1 MNFNLLSI
9 VFSVCLLVSPAVSA
23 QELLPWKEDIK
34 VDADFDDWKE
44 DSLSFF
50 YEEQGLK
57 YTISNDDNYLYIFI
71 KVPHQGQQLKAIYNG
86 FNITVGESLKEGL
99 GSSVIFPLPDKA
111 ALQAVNEET
120 NFEKATD
127 RRQFGLE
134 TVRAIYVRGF
144 DGIVDG
150 MISIRN
156 TYGVKPAIR
165 IDSSDVL
172 NYELAIPL
180 NKLKIDIDSPFAIN
194 LRINEIITTRYTDPG
209 FRRYRYGYPYYGQS
223 PYGLTRPRSGIS
235 RKEVSGVW
243 HTIKLA
249 SHPKAL

>member
-9 VFSVCLLVSPAVSA
+9 VFSVCLLISPTVFA
-23 QELLPWKEDIK
+23 QELLPWKKDIK
-34 VDADFDDWKE
+34 IDADFVDWKE
-44 DSLSFF
+44 DSLRYF
-50 YEEQGLK
+50 YDEQGLK
-57 YTISNDDNYLYIFI
+57 YAISNDDSYLYIFI
-71 KVPHQGQQLKAIYNG
+71 KVAHQGQQLKAIYNG
-86 FNITVGESLKEGL
+86 FNITISESPKEES

-120 NFEKATD
+120 NFEKAAN

-134 TVRAIYVRGF
+134 TIRAIYVRGF

-180 NKLKIDIDSPFAIN
+180 NKLKIDTNTSFAIN

-209 FRRYRYGYPYYGQS
+209 FRRYRYGYPYYGRS

-235 RKEVSGVW
+235 RKEVPGAW
-243 HTIKLA
+243 HTVKLA
-249 SHPKAL
+249 SHSSQ